1 MTGEYIAVVVGGT
14 EILVEATPVRVSGSE
29 PTAADPGRLAG
40 RVRDAFEE
48 AQSTI
53 VGIAQSTVTA
63 MQGAGRAVQPDA
75 MEVEFALKFSAKG
88 DVILAGAAGEAA
100 LKVKLV
106 WDGRDA
112 RQRNGEEPDGEAP

>member
-1 MTGEYIAVVVGGT
+1 MTGEYITVMVGGT
-14 EILVEATPVRVSGSE
+14 EILVEAAPVRVSGSE

-40 RVRDAFEE
+40 RVRDAFEQ
-48 AQSTI
+48 AQSAI

-63 MQGAGRAVQPDA
+63 MQGAGQAVKPDS

-100 LKVKLV
+100 LRVKFT

-112 RQRNGEEPDGEAP
+112 QQQNSEEPEGEAA